1 MKVLVTGGAGFI
13 GSHIVDNL
21 IENNHEVVILDNL
34 TSGAA
39 QNINKKASF
48 YELDMRQDLTE
59 LFVEEKIDAVC
70 HTAAKTNMRESIS
83 DPEADAE
90 INIMGLLN
98 LLKTCIEHGVQKFVF
113 SSTGGALYGDTDII
127 PTPESEPAQPISP
140 YGISKMAGER
150 YGFFYHNNHDLDVTV
165 LRYSNVY
172 GPRLERKAKVGAAVL
187 KIMES
192 IDREQKPQV
201 FGDGEQTR
209 DFVYVK
215 DVARANR
222 LALEKAEGYKIYN
235 VGSGVETSVNSLV
248 QFIADVFDKTIKS
261 EHVSA
266 IKGEIKRSSLDVQKA
281 RNEIGW
287 EPDIDLR
294 TGIELLYR
302 HLKN

>member
-34 TSGAA
+34 TSGTVE
-39 QNINKKASF
+39 NINKKAAF
-48 YELDMRQDLTE
+48 YQVDMRGDLTQIFTDE
-59 LFVEEKIDAVC
+59 NIEAVC
-70 HTAAKTNMRESIS
+70 HAAAKTNMRESIT
-83 DPEADAE
+83 DPEADAD

-98 LLKTCIEHGVQKFVF
+98 LLKTCAEYGVQKFVF

-150 YGFFYHNNHDLDVTV
+150 YCFFYQKKYGLDVTV

-172 GPRLERKAKVGAAVL
+172 GPRLGRKANVGAAML
-187 KIMES
+187 KIMQS
-192 IDREQKPQV
+192 IDRGENPCV

-209 DFVYVK
+209 DFVYVE

-222 LALEKAEGYKIYN
+222 FAMEKSKGHNIYN
-235 VGSGVETSVNSLV
+235 IGSGFETSVNDLV
-248 QFIADVFDKTIKS
+248 QLISKLIGKS
-261 EHVSA
+261 TQSDHIPAVT
-266 IKGEIKRSSLDVQKA
+266 GEVRRSSLNVQKA
-281 RNEIGW
+281 ESEIGW
-287 EPDIDLR
+287 KSDIDLK
-294 TGIELLYR
+294 TGISHLYS
-302 HLKN
+302 HLKL